1 MKTSQKQPPD
11 PRKTVLIVDDH
22 AMMRYGLTRLIQ
34 QQPDLRVYGEVEN
47 AERAL
52 AGLKTPPPDLV
63 LTDLTMPGKSG
74 LELIKHL
81 HINSPSIP
89 VLVLSMHDENIFAE
103 RALRAG
109 ARGYIMKN
117 EGSDRLLEAIR
128 RVLRGEFYVSD
139 HVSGNIIELFY
150 QGAFGHETHPSYRA
164 DRPRI

>member
-63 LTDLTMPGKSG
+63 LTDLPCQEKAAWS
-74 LELIKHL
+74 
-81 HINSPSIP
+81 
-89 VLVLSMHDENIFAE
+89 
-103 RALRAG
+103 
-109 ARGYIMKN
+109 
-117 EGSDRLLEAIR
+117 
-128 RVLRGEFYVSD
+128 
-139 HVSGNIIELFY
+139 
-150 QGAFGHETHPSYRA
+150 
-164 DRPRI
+164 

>member
-1 MKTSQKQPPD
+1 
-11 PRKTVLIVDDH
+11 
-22 AMMRYGLTRLIQ
+22 
-34 QQPDLRVYGEVEN
+34 
-47 AERAL
+47 
-52 AGLKTPPPDLV
+52 
-63 LTDLTMPGKSG
+63 MPGKSG

-139 HVSGNIIELFY
+139 HVSGNIISSL
-150 QGAFGHETHPSYRA
+150 
-164 DRPRI
+164 PRRVRTRDAPILPC